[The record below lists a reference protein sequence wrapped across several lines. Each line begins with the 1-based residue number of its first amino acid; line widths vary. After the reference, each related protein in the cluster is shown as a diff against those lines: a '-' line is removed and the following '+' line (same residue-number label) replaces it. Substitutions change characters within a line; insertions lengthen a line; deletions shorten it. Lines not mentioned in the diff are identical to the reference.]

1 MKDYRVNKKEQPA
14 YIIEA
19 VPGTYTVQEKGKTA
33 DVETLEVHFADGK
46 VFKNVKYD
54 KENLDKIIKRQEE
67 QAAQGVENL
76 PVFKRRL
83 TLSGI
88 MAAASIVGGPF
99 IAANVVP
106 AVEQAMQ
113 VESDP
118 TRISLA
124 TGVLVLCGVI
134 PSAVS
139 ALKNLPI
146 IKELK
151 KIKYRDE
158 HREQL
163 DHFDDYENAL
173 VGLTEAQQTDYLEA
187 KSTQED
193 PFCITK
199 IDQFTIGEMETI
211 VENIEREKAFQFT
224 YVNRPTQPAKNK

>member
-1 MKDYRVNKKEQPA
+1 MRKNNGAISIFV
-14 YIIEA
+14 IIA
-19 VPGTYTVQEKGKTA
+19 MLFFLAFILVSYNVVQEKGKTA

-124 TGVLVLCGVI
+124 TEICW
-134 PSAVS
+134 SA
-139 ALKNLPI
+139 
-146 IKELK
+146 
-151 KIKYRDE
+151 
-158 HREQL
+158 
-163 DHFDDYENAL
+163 
-173 VGLTEAQQTDYLEA
+173 
-187 KSTQED
+187 
-193 PFCITK
+193 
-199 IDQFTIGEMETI
+199 
-211 VENIEREKAFQFT
+211 
-224 YVNRPTQPAKNK
+224 